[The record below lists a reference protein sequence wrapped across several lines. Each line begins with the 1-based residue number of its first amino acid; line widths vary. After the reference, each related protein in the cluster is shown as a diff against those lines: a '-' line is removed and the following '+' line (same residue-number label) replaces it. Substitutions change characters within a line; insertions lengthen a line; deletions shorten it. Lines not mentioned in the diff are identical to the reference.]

1 MNFTMKQLSI
11 AFVIVSLSFLWSLSM
26 LQTSRDRN
34 TKLEKQKSELKK
46 QVDSLEVLSDSLQV
60 ELFPAEVELTRYQV
74 AYEIFLKRNPKA
86 ASQFG
91 DIISDETE

>member
-26 LQTSRDRN
+26 LQKNRDKNVELEKEKVR
-34 TKLEKQKSELKK
+34 LEKQI
-46 QVDSLEVLSDSLQV
+46 DSLEG
-60 ELFPAEVELTRYQV
+60 EIY
-74 AYEIFLKRNPKA
+74 AYELRIFKLERAVEIFEEENPQ
-86 ASQFG
+86 ASSQLS

>member
-1 MNFTMKQLSI
+1 MNFTIKQLSI

-46 QVDSLEVLSDSLQV
+46 QVDSLENEIFVL
-60 ELFPAEVELTRYQV
+60 ELKLFRHER
-74 AYEIFLKRNPKA
+74 AYEIFEEKHPE
-86 ASQFG
+86 ASLQLS